1 MTTTAKNTMSAKEVK
16 NYKGGSIYE
25 VQDASGNKG
34 FVIIGTFTKVFKS
47 VADAKRYIDGEEC
60 TYRPYNAK
68 YIELYAEMVQTAK
81 AQYRT
86 DYNVQPATPAMSEE
100 QYKNKRIEILDARI
114 GLLEDIKERVNEF
127 VADMLKGYGDF
138 KATHISDSRI
148 EISLMNGEKAEFGC
162 GWDVYIKD
170 NFYGEHKPR
179 IECNIGTCGSFE
191 IGTGDNQE
199 IKYVAFAR
207 FITMLKECG
216 MEKYLLRTHTA
227 IKALSRQLSQLED
240 EYKLIQ
246 LNTL

>member
-16 NYKGGSIYE
+16 TYKGGSIYE
-25 VQDASGNKG
+25 VQDARGNKG

-47 VADAKRYIDGEEC
+47 LADAKRYINGEEC
-60 TYRPYNAK
+60 AYRPLDAR
-68 YIELYAEMVQTAK
+68 YIESSAEMVQTAK

-86 DYNVQPATPAMSEE
+86 DYNVQPATPAMTEE
-100 QYKNKRIEILDARI
+100 QYTNKRIEILDARI
-114 GLLEDIKERVNEF
+114 GLLDDIKERVDEF
-127 VADMLKGYGDF
+127 VTDMLKGYGNF
-138 KATHISDSRI
+138 KATHVTDNRI

-162 GWDVYIKD
+162 GWTMYIKD
-170 NFYGEHKPR
+170 DYYGEHKPR

-191 IGTGDNQE
+191 IGTGDTQE

-240 EYKLIQ
+240 EYKEIQ